1 MANSDLPSKRPP
13 LAWRITRVALHIFG
27 KIVLWGL
34 IAVGTLA
41 LIIVIAGS
49 IFMSKVSD
57 YLKTDVIP
65 KAEEYAASLDLNQ
78 DTLPQTSILCYTDK
92 KTGKPV
98 ELQQLYASQNRIWA
112 SFDEIS
118 PHLVHAAIAIEDKRF
133 DKHDGVDWV
142 RTISAMGNFL
152 GGDASYGASTIT
164 QQLIKNLSHDDDVT
178 INRKLQEIFRAL
190 SVEALYTKNE
200 IMEWYL
206 NTIYLGQGC
215 YGVQS
220 AAQVY
225 FAKDNLM
232 DLTPAEAASI
242 IAITN
247 NPSMFDPYIN
257 PERNRERQVII
268 LNEMYN
274 QGFLKTKK
282 ELDDALAQKMVFTNG
297 TKKEKTYVC
306 LNSECGF
313 EGTASDYIKN
323 DDGKFCCPVCGTANP
338 NVDKS
343 SGYSYFV
350 DTVYRDV
357 IKDMSIQMGVSENV
371 AEQKLLTGG
380 YRIFTTI
387 DPEVQAQVDEVYEN
401 LSNIPETASTQQ
413 LQSAIVIT
421 DNETG
426 DIVAICG
433 GVGKKNGSLTFNR
446 ADTPL
451 PTGSS
456 VKPISVY
463 APALEAGLIT
473 PATVLEDSSFYDEDQ
488 PAWPKNS
495 SRSYSG
501 PCLILRGVSSSL
513 NTISVKTLDLL
524 GLQRSYDFM
533 TQKMGIT
540 TLVDNKEVGGHT
552 YTDIAYAPLALGEQT
567 YGLTVREMTQA
578 FATFP
583 NDGVFREARTYTHVE
598 DADGNIVLE
607 NLQDNHTAIG
617 EKADFYMNYMLEY
630 AVNNGTGYA
639 ARMDNMAVAG
649 KTGTSNNNQTRWFA
663 GYTPYYTAVVWC
675 GYDEQEQ
682 IIISG
687 TNPAITMWNQVMRPL
702 HENLEPRSFKQPEDV
717 SYYNICADSG
727 KLAADACKHDMRGS
741 RVVSVKLF
749 SDDVPYTYCKSHT
762 MVKICKQT
770 GKVATEFCPD
780 VEEVGML
787 IYDEDWKVNK
797 DEKYVFNP
805 DDYETCN
812 VHTEE
817 ASSEPPDDGHEGIP
831 EPTETVPP
839 EPIEPPAP
847 TEPPVPPEPA
857 EPELSMPPDDEWY
870 AYRDIYW

>member
-1 MANSDLPSKRPP
+1 MSNSDLPSKRPP
-13 LAWRITRVALHIFG
+13 LVWRIARVFLHILGKVVLWLLIAAGTVAL
-27 KIVLWGL
+27 
-34 IAVGTLA
+34 IA
-41 LIIVIAGS
+41 VIAGS
-49 IFMSKVSD
+49 IFMTKVSD

-65 KAEEYAASLDLNQ
+65 KAEEYADSLDLNSN
-78 DTLPQTSILCYTDK
+78 TLPQTSIICYTDK
-92 KTGKPV
+92 ATGEV
-98 ELQQLYASQNRIWA
+98 RELQQLYATQNRIWA

-142 RTISAMGNFL
+142 RTVSAMGNFM

-190 SVEALYTKNE
+190 AVEDRYTKNE

-206 NTIYLGQGC
+206 NTIYLSQGC

-220 AAQVY
+220 AAEVY
-225 FAKDNLM
+225 FAKDNLL

-247 NPSMFDPYIN
+247 NPSLFDPYIN
-257 PERNRERQVII
+257 PARNRERQVTI
-268 LNEMYN
+268 LNEMHD
-274 QGFLKTKK
+274 QGFLNDA
-282 ELDDALAQKMVFTNG
+282 ELRQSLAQEMVFKNG
-297 TKKEKTYVC
+297 NKIEKTFVC
-306 LNSECGF
+306 QNPECGF
-313 EGTASDYIKN
+313 EGVADDYIKN
-323 DDGKFCCPVCGTANP
+323 EDGKYCCPNCLTPNP
-338 NVDKS
+338 NVDSS

-350 DTVYRDV
+350 DTIYRDV
-357 IKDMSIQMGVSENV
+357 VKDLSIELDVSENV

-380 YRIFTTI
+380 YRIFATI
-387 DPEVQAQVDEVYEN
+387 DPEVQEQVDTVYEN
-401 LSNIPETASTQQ
+401 LNNVPQTSSAQQ

-426 DIVAICG
+426 DIVAMSG
-433 GVGKKNGSLTFNR
+433 GVGKKKGSLTFNR

-463 APALEAGLIT
+463 APALEAGVIT
-473 PATVLEDSSFYDEDQ
+473 PATVLEDSSFYDEDE

-495 SRSYSG
+495 NRTYSG
-501 PCLILRGVSSSL
+501 LCTILRGVSSSL

-524 GLQRSYDFM
+524 GLQQSYDFM

-540 TLVDNKEVGGHT
+540 TLVDKEEVGGHT

-578 FATFP
+578 FSTFP
-583 NDGVFREARTYTHVE
+583 NNGVFREARTYTRVE
-598 DADGNIVLE
+598 DAEGNVVLD
-607 NLQDNHTAIG
+607 NLQESHTAVG

-630 AVNNGTGYA
+630 AVNHGTGRPA
-639 ARMDNMAVAG
+639 QMNDMAVAG

-682 IIISG
+682 IVISG
-687 TNPAITMWNQVMRPL
+687 TNPAVTMWNQVMRPL
-702 HENLEPRSFKQPEDV
+702 HENLEYRSFYQPDGV
-717 SYYNICADSG
+717 SYYKICADSG
-727 KLAADACKHDMRGS
+727 LLADDACKEDIRGS
-741 RVVSVKLF
+741 RVVNIKLF
-749 SDDVPYTYCKSHT
+749 AEDAPRSKCKSHV
-762 MVKICKQT
+762 MVKICQET

-780 VEEVGML
+780 VKEVGML
-787 IYDEDWKVNK
+787 LFDENWKVNK
-797 DEKYVFNP
+797 DKEYVFNP
-805 DDYETCN
+805 EDYEECD

-817 ASSEPPDDGHEGIP
+817 ETSEETTGSEGDGPGP
-831 EPTETVPP
+831 EPL
-839 EPIEPPAP
+839 EPLEP
-847 TEPPVPPEPA
+847 TEPPAPPEPA
-857 EPELSMPPDDEWY
+857 EPELSLPPDDEWY
-870 AYRDIYW
+870 AYRDILW